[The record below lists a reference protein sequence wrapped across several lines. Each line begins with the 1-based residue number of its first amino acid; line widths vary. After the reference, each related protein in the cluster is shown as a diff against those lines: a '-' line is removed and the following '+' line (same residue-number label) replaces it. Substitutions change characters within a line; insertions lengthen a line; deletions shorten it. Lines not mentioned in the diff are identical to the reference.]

1 MDLTRR
7 RFLQLSGVGALGAI
21 VFNGCSIPETELQI
35 QSPVLIPEDV
45 VAGGESWYASLC
57 RQCPS
62 VEGVLVRVVEG
73 RAKKVEGNPDYPLN
87 LGKHSARCEAAL
99 QELYH
104 PDRLQQP
111 IRRDRATGENKAIAW
126 DEGLNELVSRLK
138 ALQVAGQAS
147 RVLIITDP
155 LRGHLGKVTQLFAKT
170 YGAEHLA
177 FEPMERVVLRQAIK
191 EVYGQ
196 DRLPHFDIKNSAYI
210 LSFGA
215 DFLGTWVSP
224 VSHSVAY
231 GEFRQGEGRGR
242 GLLVQVEPRFS
253 MTAASADRWLPVRPG
268 TEGLLAL
275 ALAREIIAEGLA
287 DPDAARALTGGLG
300 IAALDAYRL
309 ERVAD
314 ETGLATYFGRER
326 AVQLIR
332 EVAHDFATRRPSLA
346 LGGDTAAAHTNGLFN
361 LKAIY
366 ALNYLVG
373 SVGVEGGV
381 KFNPPSPLDDVPDTA
396 SGVPLSRWEEVAQR
410 LQRGEFSVVITR
422 GVNLVHGLPGALQ
435 FQEALKKAELIVSFA
450 SVPDDTTALADL
462 VLPEQVAMEAWGDD
476 IPDPAPGYQ
485 TVGLQQPVVRP
496 LPPSDTKAF
505 GDVLLAIAPEI
516 GDDLGK
522 ALPWNTMQDVVKEGA
537 QRLYDLKRGSVK
549 ATTFDA
555 FWVGVLQRGGWWD
568 TTATAAQKAPGAPH
582 APEQWV
588 RPAFAGD
595 AGADAFYLVP
605 FRSVALLE
613 GRNAHLPWLQAAPDP
628 TTTGVWKTWVEIN
641 QKTAERLGIREGDL
655 VELTSPAGAIEVIVY
670 PTPAAAPDVLSVP
683 MGQGHASYGR
693 YAKERGVNPFQ
704 VIAPQKDET
713 GALAWAAT
721 RVTLRGTGKRTRMIK
736 LEGLV
741 PARQLEGDPV
751 IQVTRGEAG
760 G

>member
-21 VFNGCSIPETELQI
+21 VFNGCSIPETELEI

-104 PDRLQQP
+104 PDRIKQP
-111 IRRDRATGENKAIAW
+111 FRRDRATGENKPITW
-126 DEGLNELVSRLK
+126 DEGLNELGTRLK
-138 ALQVAGQAS
+138 ALRDAGQAS
-147 RVLIITDP
+147 RVLVITDP
-155 LRGHLGKVTQLFAKT
+155 LRGHLGKVTQLFAAS
-170 YGAEHLA
+170 YGAQHLA

-191 EVYGQ
+191 DVYGQ
-196 DRLPHFDIKNSAYI
+196 DRLPHFDIKNSAYV

-231 GEFRQGEGRGR
+231 GEFRQGEGRRR

-253 MTAASADRWLPVRPG
+253 MTAANADRWLPVRPG

-275 ALAREIIAEGLA
+275 GMAREIIAEGLA
-287 DPDAARALTGGLG
+287 DPDAARALTDGKG
-300 IAALDAYRL
+300 IAALDAYGL
-309 ERVAD
+309 ESVAV
-314 ETGLATYFGRER
+314 ETGLATYFGKER

-332 EVAHDFATRRPSLA
+332 EVAHDFATKRPSLA

-361 LKAIY
+361 LRAIY

-373 SVGVEGGV
+373 SVGAKGGV
-381 KFNPPSPLDDVPDTA
+381 LFNPPSPLDDVPDMA
-396 SGVPLSRWEEVAQR
+396 SGAPLNRWEEVAQR
-410 LQRGEFSVVITR
+410 LERGEFDVVITR

-435 FQEALKKAELIVSFA
+435 FQEALKKADLIVSFA
-450 SVPDDTTALADL
+450 SVPDDTTAIADL
-462 VLPEQVAMEAWGDD
+462 VLPEHVAMEAWGDD

-485 TVGLQQPVVRP
+485 TVGVQQPVVRP
-496 LPPSDTKAF
+496 LYDSRAF
-505 GDVLLAIAPEI
+505 GDVLLAIAPEV

-522 ALPWNTMQDVVKEGA
+522 ALPWNTMQGVVKEGA

-549 ATTFDA
+549 ATTFDG

-568 TTATAAQKAPGAPH
+568 TTANAAQKAPGVPRAP
-582 APEQWV
+582 AEPV
-588 RPAFAGD
+588 RPSFAGD
-595 AGADAFYLVP
+595 ARKDAFYLVP
-605 FRSVALLE
+605 FRSVSLLE
-613 GRNAHLPWLQAAPDP
+613 GRNAHLPWLQASPDP
-628 TTTGVWKTWVEIN
+628 TTTGVWQTWVEIN
-641 QKTAERLGIREGDL
+641 QHKAEELGIREGDL
-655 VELTSPAGAIEVIVY
+655 VELVSPAGSIEVIAY

-683 MGQGHASYGR
+683 MGQGHGSYGR
-693 YAKERGVNPFQ
+693 YAKKRGANPFQ

-721 RVTLRGTGKRTRMIK
+721 RVTLQGTGKRTRMIK

-751 IQVTRGEAG
+751 IQVTRGEG
-760 G
+760 GS

>member
-21 VFNGCSIPETELQI
+21 VFNGCSIPETELEI

-73 RAKKVEGNPDYPLN
+73 RAKKVEGNPEYPLN

-111 IRRDRATGENKAIAW
+111 FRRDGATGQNKPITW
-126 DEGLNELVSRLK
+126 DEGLNELVTRLK
-138 ALQVAGQAS
+138 ALRDAGQAS
-147 RVLIITDP
+147 RVLVITDP
-155 LRGHLGKVTQLFAKT
+155 LRGHLGKVTQLFAAA
-170 YGAEHLA
+170 YGAQHLA

-191 EVYGQ
+191 DVYGQ
-196 DRLPHFDIKNSAYI
+196 DRLPHFDIGNSAYV

-287 DPDAARALTGGLG
+287 DPDAARALTDGRG
-300 IAALDAYRL
+300 IAALDAYGL

-314 ETGLATYFGRER
+314 DTGLTTYFGKER
-326 AVQLIR
+326 AVQLIQ
-332 EVAHDFATRRPSLA
+332 EVAHDFATKRPSLA

-361 LKAIY
+361 LRAIY

-373 SVGVEGGV
+373 SVGAKGGV
-381 KFNPPSPLDDVPDTA
+381 IFNPPSPIDDVPDTA
-396 SGVPLSRWEEVAQR
+396 SGAPLSRWQEVAER
-410 LQRGEFSVVITR
+410 LQRGEFDVVITR

-435 FQEALKKAELIVSFA
+435 FQEALKKADLIVSFA
-450 SVPDDTTALADL
+450 SVPDDTTAIADL
-462 VLPEQVAMEAWGDD
+462 VLSEHVALEAWGDD

-485 TVGLQQPVVRP
+485 TVGFQQPVVRP
-496 LPPSDTKAF
+496 LYDSRAF

-516 GDDLGK
+516 GDDLGA

-537 QRLYDLKRGSVK
+537 QRLFALNRGWAK
-549 ATTFDA
+549 ATAPFDA
-555 FWVGVLQRGGWWD
+555 FWVRVLGGGGWWD
-568 TTATAAQKAPGAPH
+568 TTAISAQKAPGASK
-582 APEQWV
+582 APAEPV
-588 RPAFAGD
+588 RPSFAGD
-595 AGADAFYLVP
+595 ASSDAFYLLP
-605 FRSVALLE
+605 FRSHALLE
-613 GRNAHLPWLQAAPDP
+613 GRNAHLPWLQASPDP
-628 TTTGVWKTWVEIN
+628 TTTGVWQTWVEIN
-641 QKTAERLGIREGDL
+641 QKEAERLEIREGDL
-655 VELTSPAGAIEVIVY
+655 VELVSPAGAIEVIVY

-693 YAKERGVNPFQ
+693 YAKKRGANPFQ

-721 RVTLRGTGKRTRMIK
+721 RVVIRKTEKRTRMIK

-741 PARQLEGDPV
+741 EARQMEESPV
-751 IQVTRGEAG
+751 IQVTRGEEG
-760 G
+760 S